1 MSLSLILDKINEQ
14 KTIAEQDLHSVH
26 PKSYPYKKGQVQSAK
41 AKLEQLYIDYK
52 NELLKNAVFI
62 LVTGDQSETFAN
74 IAEEKFKCFSVEGK
88 SLFKEILSEVNP
100 QVYVNK
106 KINAFVFEVIG
117 NILEDKLKALDVV
130 SYNQLLFNSK
140 YSRIVK
146 NEEEM
151 LNVVSS
157 AIAEIVGL
165 EVVGLDAL
173 EKVTKQAVNKNYKSR
188 IVPILV
194 HNNDETFI
202 NEALQGLKKL
212 TQRVAVVSAG
222 KTNDINSKFSL
233 EEVNENSIE
242 ETLKTIAANA

>member
-26 PKSYPYKKGQVQSAK
+26 PRSYPYKKGQVESAK
-41 AKLEQLYIDYK
+41 ARLEQLYIDYK

-62 LVTGDQSETFAN
+62 LVTGDQAGSFAN

-88 SLFKEILSEVNP
+88 SMFKEMLSEVNP

-106 KINAFVFEVIG
+106 KVNAFVFEVLS
-117 NILEDKLKALDVV
+117 NILEDKLKSLDVL

-140 YSRIVK
+140 YSRVVK

-151 LNVVSS
+151 LEVVTSS
-157 AIAEIVGL
+157 IADIVGL
-165 EVVGLDAL
+165 EIVGLDAL

-188 IVPILV
+188 IVPILI
-194 HNNDETFI
+194 HSDDEVFV
-202 NEALQGLKKL
+202 NEAAQGLKKL
-212 TQRVAVVSAG
+212 TQRVATVSAG
-222 KTNDINSKFSL
+222 KTNNINSKFSL
-233 EEVNENSIE
+233 EDINENSIE